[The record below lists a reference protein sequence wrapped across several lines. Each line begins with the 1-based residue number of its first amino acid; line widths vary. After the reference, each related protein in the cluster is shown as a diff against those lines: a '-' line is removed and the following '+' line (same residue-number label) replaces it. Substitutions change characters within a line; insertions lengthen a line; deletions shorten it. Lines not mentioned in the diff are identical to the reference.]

1 MSRRAS
7 PTLIGAFVVGS
18 LMLAM
23 LAVFIL
29 GSGTFL
35 RKKNY
40 AVMYFEG
47 SVQGLSVGAPVT
59 FRGVRVGTVTDVS
72 MAIDSKNVVI
82 TIPVTVEI
90 APEHVVSGG
99 DLAGS
104 WPENIRRLVSHGLR
118 AQLELQ
124 SLLTGQLLIEL
135 DFQPDKAAVFR
146 DRQGIYPEIPT
157 VPAAL
162 DALRAKFEEYPIE
175 SILADVSTILGGIK
189 ALVTDPEFSG
199 TLHSLRKSVDDY
211 GRLARRLE
219 AQVDPTAEL
228 LQRNLA
234 TADAALQKLDALLVR
249 AEGTLNT
256 VDRTAGTLDK
266 TLEAVRDSLQVA
278 EEALTGAKQLMRDDA
293 AWSISL
299 NAALNEITRAAR
311 ALRTL
316 ADTLEQHPEALLH
329 GKRAQSVD

>member
-18 LMLAM
+18 LVLATVAM
-23 LAVFIL
+23 FIL

-35 RKKNY
+35 REKNY

-72 MAIDSKNVVI
+72 MSIDSKNVVI

-90 APEHVVSGG
+90 APEHVVSAG
-99 DLAGS
+99 DLTSS
-104 WPENIRRLVSHGLR
+104 WSESIRRLVSHGLR
-118 AQLELQ
+118 AQLEMQ

-135 DFQPDKAAVFR
+135 DFQPEKAAVFR
-146 DRQGIYPEIPT
+146 DRQGLHPEIPT

-162 DALRAKFEEYPIE
+162 DALRAKIEEYPIE
-175 SILADVSTILGGIK
+175 SILSDVSAIVDGVK
-189 ALVTDPEFSG
+189 ALVTDPDFPA
-199 TLHSLRKSVDDY
+199 TLQSLRQTVDDY
-211 GRLARRLE
+211 GRLARRLD

-234 TADAALQKLDALLVR
+234 AAEAALQKLDALLVR
-249 AEGTLNT
+249 ADGTLST
-256 VDRTAGTLDK
+256 VDQTAVTLAK
-266 TLEAVRDSLQVA
+266 TLAAAESSLQVA
-278 EEALTGAKQLMRDDA
+278 EEALAGAKQLMRDDA
-293 AWSISL
+293 AWSVSL
-299 NAALNEITRAAR
+299 NGALNEIARAAR

-316 ADTLEQHPEALLH
+316 ADTLERHPEALLR
-329 GKRAQSVD
+329 GKRNQSVD

>member
-7 PTLIGAFVVGS
+7 PTLIGAFVVGG
-18 LMLAM
+18 LV
-23 LAVFIL
+23 LAVVAAFIL
-29 GSGTFL
+29 SSGTWL
-35 RKKNY
+35 RQKTY

-72 MAIDSKNVVI
+72 MAIDSENLVI

-90 APEHVVSGG
+90 APEHVTHRGG
-99 DLAGS
+99 SASS

-124 SLLTGQLLIEL
+124 SLLTGQLLIDL
-135 DFQPDKAAVFR
+135 DFQPDKPAVFR
-146 DRQGIYPEIPT
+146 DRQALHPEIPT

-175 SILADVSTILGGIK
+175 SILADVSSILGGIK
-189 ALVTDPEFSG
+189 ALVTDPDFPG
-199 TLHSLRKSVDDY
+199 TLHSVRQTVDDY
-211 GRLARRLE
+211 GRLVRRLE
-219 AQVDPTAEL
+219 TQLDPTAEL
-228 LQRNLA
+228 LQRNLT
-234 TADAALQKLDALLVR
+234 TANAALQKLDALLVR
-249 AEGTLNT
+249 ADGTLNT
-256 VDRTAGTLDK
+256 VDQTVGTLGK
-266 TLEAVRDSLQVA
+266 TLEAAHASLQVA

-316 ADTLEQHPEALLH
+316 ADTLERHPEALLR
-329 GKRAQSVD
+329 GKRAQSVE